1 MFSQELSNFGFLQ
14 LLIGLPLGFLYYVA
28 LIRSV
33 PKPKTG
39 STKPQ
44 VGHDTLLPQREET
57 ANLLLCP

>member
-1 MFSQELSNFGFLQ
+1 MLSQELSNFGLLQ

-44 VGHDTLLPQREET
+44 VGHDTLHYFHSSKPTSGSL
-57 ANLLLCP
+57 N